1 MGKYWDGE
9 ENNLMALMTHTTALL
24 ATFFSFLLADK
35 GTYTQ
40 EHFLALACSRALGSS
55 AYDPSAISSA
65 FG

>member
-1 MGKYWDGE
+1 
-9 ENNLMALMTHTTALL
+9 MALMTHTTALL